1 MALSVR
7 IKTFKLV
14 SANSRCFEIA
24 EKFVGNSE
32 DNYQLFEL
40 AYMSQESLGDKY
52 QQTTPEM
59 RAATAVVMA
68 QQYLEEVTPVA

>member
-32 DNYQLFEL
+32 DNYDLFEM
-40 AYMSQESLGDKY
+40 AYTSQKSTGDQY
-52 QQTTPEM
+52 QPATPEV
-59 RAATAVVMA
+59 RAATAVIMA
-68 QQYLEEVTPVA
+68 QQYLEEITPVA

>member
-7 IKTFKLV
+7 IQTFRLV

-24 EKFVGNSE
+24 EKFVCDSE
-32 DNYQLFEL
+32 DNYELFEM
-40 AYMSQESLGDKY
+40 AYKSQKSLGDQY
-52 QQTTPEM
+52 QPSTPEM

-68 QQYLEEVTPVA
+68 QQYLEEVTPAA